1 MKTKQNKKIRDPW
14 NLKNTSNIHVIGVL
28 GGQKRI
34 GQK

>member
-1 MKTKQNKKIRDPW
+1 MKTKKFRDQW
-14 NLKNTSNIHVIGVL
+14 NLENKSNIHVIGVL

>member
-1 MKTKQNKKIRDPW
+1 MKTKKKKLETHGIWRIH
-14 NLKNTSNIHVIGVL
+14 LNIHVIGVL